1 MNQECL
7 IQKLWNKSLISITR
21 IIGII
26 FVIIIFNGCHVFPH
40 IYIDD
45 EDKEYK
51 KEMVYIVK
59 PDIKTKYID
68 TVLSIW

>member
-1 MNQECL
+1 MSCV
-7 IQKLWNKSLISITR
+7 SSY
-21 IIGII
+21 
-26 FVIIIFNGCHVFPH
+26 
-40 IYIDD
+40 IYRDD

-51 KEMVYIVK
+51 KEMFYVVK